1 MNKYESVI
9 IINPNTDEEGIE
21 NLIKKVT
28 DLINKD
34 GKVTSVEN
42 LGKKRLAY
50 EISKCKEGYYVIFY
64 YETESNIIVEIERNF
79 RITEEIIK
87 FITVRNND

>member
-9 IINPNTDEEGIE
+9 IINPNTNEEGIE
-21 NLIKKVT
+21 DLIQKIT

>member
-64 YETESNIIVEIERNF
+64 YETESNIIAEIERHF

-87 FITVRNND
+87 FITVKSIE